1 MRKSLFQKW
10 HNRWGYPRENYRTE
24 RSLPH
29 TDDVNTGSTRS
40 ATDNNNNKAGR
51 VDFVKVE
58 TFSMHRASRDKKE
71 PSVVALEPQHF
82 KGSDRG
88 RRIATV

>member
-10 HNRWGYPRENYRTE
+10 HNRRGYPRENNRTE
-24 RSLPH
+24 RSLPD

-40 ATDNNNNKAGR
+40 ATDNNNKAGR

-58 TFSMHRASRDKKE
+58 TFSMHRASRDKRE

-88 RRIATV
+88 RIATV